1 MTSKTYWYY
10 NRKFS
15 SASWMRVAMI
25 AGSLGMV
32 SAIVVG
38 SAHAGTQGTEFD
50 SVYTTIS
57 GWAQGTLGKIIAL
70 AMFITGAAIGVVRQS
85 LLAAVPAIGGA
96 LALYAAPTVI
106 GNIMTATL
114 HGSMNALPAAAAIGF
129 MG

>member
-1 MTSKTYWYY
+1 MISKAYLHY
-10 NRKFS
+10 RPKFHR
-15 SASWMRVAMI
+15 ASLERAAVI
-25 AGSLGMV
+25 AGILG
-32 SAIVVG
+32 IVGVVTIG

-114 HGSMNALPAAAAIGF
+114 HGSAHILPAAAILGV
-129 MG
+129 MS

>member
-1 MTSKTYWYY
+1 
-10 NRKFS
+10 
-15 SASWMRVAMI
+15 MI
-25 AGSLGMV
+25 AGILG
-32 SAIVVG
+32 IVGVVTIG

-114 HGSMNALPAAAAIGF
+114 HGSAHILPAAAILGF
-129 MG
+129 MS